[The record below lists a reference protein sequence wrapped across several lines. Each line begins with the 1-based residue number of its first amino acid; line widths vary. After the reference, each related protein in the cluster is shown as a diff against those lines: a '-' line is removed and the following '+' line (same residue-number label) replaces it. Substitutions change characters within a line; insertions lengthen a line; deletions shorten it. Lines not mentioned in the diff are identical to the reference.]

1 MPTLAEITT
10 KRKELW
16 VSALEAK
23 KALTST
29 TPTPT
34 GGATLPIAP
43 QVQQPTTPTTQRIA
57 NRWDVVVWVNGEKF
71 VQANNY
77 DGSYWTAWVGTGQV
91 VNQSGQAMSQMEQ
104 IQAEA
109 FWRREWANIGQ
120 IPNKPMTEQDINAQ
134 YGGFIQKN
142 WLNSKQPL
150 PKWPTQLPAW
160 TNEPV
165 KAIWEGDA
173 VLQQATE
180 DAKNGIYRTPEFY
193 SNLRKGLNPTP
204 PPNADMMFS
213 SILAKAP
220 VPDDQKTTTQ
230 YKIAQNRYLKAN
242 SYASMTPSQLSSDIT
257 SGKLIEWSQTYE
269 DIKSMNPKLVQDTNN
284 LRIVN
289 GSKVSL
295 YSNDAQGNRVNN
307 VEQSFTEDYLWDF
320 WTFLKDLFKVKTVD
334 EINAVIRTDEVK
346 DAEAKADEYERE
358 LNAIEEW
365 GLEIEKRVRSELEW
379 SGASAERIRLEV
391 AIAQEENDKKYN
403 SVLKKYTQYA
413 NKANNLMTQ
422 NTTVYQESMK
432 QQSAQQQALAWAAW
446 QVFSSELAKEKSLYD
461 AQLWLQTKQAEFE
474 QWLAQQAEMA
484 KDPTTAIWG
493 ILSQFQKLGIT
504 SDMDVAGHL
513 ASFKA
518 SGLSLPEYTK
528 QMIENFKKKP
538 EYTQAMARKNA
549 EGTSYQTFGDKVYK
563 MNPDGTLT
571 ETDIKIESKNTQ
583 DWAKLDDTTLYN
595 QKTGELKKVSASE
608 ASGYWPSTTEVTP
621 DAIKWMSSRLS
632 WNNVQ
637 CGMVSNDY
645 MAQKFPQAP
654 RMWDSYESKVK
665 SVEAI
670 GVSDVPQVGGVFAMN
685 TYNSNGHTWIVQ
697 SVDLAKWTFTATDAN
712 RAWSKDGWP
721 VTTSTYKISD
731 NLTFSKAPAWAWT
744 IRPSDID
751 YFNSAT
757 ATDKKKLSSNPQYVD
772 FNNKKSAVMW
782 DPNADIYEVMQYS
795 QGGKDMWEER
805 LKSLGKFSQGLS
817 QVAELSKKVQETTT
831 WPIIGRIRSY
841 NPYDA
846 NAQALL
852 AEINSVIPNIARGV
866 YGEVGVLTDA
876 DIQNYA
882 KTLPNIKS
890 TEDTNKLVLAMT
902 LKTMLNG
909 FKWQI
914 QIDGSAWR
922 DVSGFVWTVKQY
934 EDRINQLLS
943 QLWWTTSPASNSNY
957 NFQSDWENL

>member
-1 MPTLAEITT
+1 MATLQEIQAAAKLKREQNLTPAQAVEQVRASATPTPPVQNFPSQPLNQQTVQGVNNETFQVAPVNAQGVTPQTAPTQPVAPNTPPPTQNVTPTAIPAEIKPTTPETKKVEPIDFNLSQGREWDIQKNVADITSTNPTLLKDRNAYNKAFGYETADQ
-10 KRKELW
+10 W
-16 VSALEAK
+16 K
-23 KALTST
+23 KALLDS
-29 TPTPT
+29 
-34 GGATLPIAP
+34 A
-43 QVQQPTTPTTQRIA
+43 
-57 NRWDVVVWVNGEKF
+57 F
-71 VQANNY
+71 
-77 DGSYWTAWVGTGQV
+77 
-91 VNQSGQAMSQMEQ
+91 QSGQPQ
-104 IQAEA
+104 
-109 FWRREWANIGQ
+109 
-120 IPNKPMTEQDINAQ
+120 T
-134 YGGFIQKN
+134 
-142 WLNSKQPL
+142 
-150 PKWPTQLPAW
+150 
-160 TNEPV
+160 
-165 KAIWEGDA
+165 
-173 VLQQATE
+173 
-180 DAKNGIYRTPEFY
+180 
-193 SNLRKGLNPTP
+193 
-204 PPNADMMFS
+204 PNADIMFS
-213 SILAKAP
+213 SILMKAP

-295 YSNDAQGNRVNN
+295 YSNDAQGNKVNN
-307 VEQSFTEDYLWDF
+307 VEQSFTEDYLGNF
-320 WTFLKDLFKVKTVD
+320 GTFLKSLFTVQTP
-334 EINAVIRTDEVK
+334 EQIKAAIYTDDVQQAQ
-346 DAEAKADEYERE
+346 DKATSIELE
-358 LNAIEEW
+358 LNQIEADQAKME
-365 GLEIEKRVRSELEW
+365 EITRKELEW
-379 SGASAERIRLEV
+379 TGASAERIRLEV
-391 AIAQEENDKKYN
+391 GIRQDKLQNQYN
-403 SVLKKYTQYA
+403 SKLKEYNTYA
-413 NKANNLMTQ
+413 NKANNLITQ

-432 QQSAQQQALAWAAW
+432 QQSAQQQALAGAAW
-446 QVFSSELAKEKSLYD
+446 QVFSNEMQKENT
-461 AQLWLQTKQAEFE
+461 LQQQQNARENMLLQE
-474 QWLAQQAEMA
+474 SLAQ
-484 KDPTTAIWG
+484 
-493 ILSQFQKLGIT
+493 SR
-504 SDMDVAGHL
+504 
-513 ASFKA
+513 ASF
-518 SGLSLPEYTK
+518 
-528 QMIENFKKKP
+528 
-538 EYTQAMARKNA
+538 
-549 EGTSYQTFGDKVYK
+549 QTIGDKVYK
-563 MNPDGTLT
+563 VQNWQMVDTGIKAERDAQYQAYGGKLYKIKGDSVTEVPWIST
-571 ETDIKIESKNTQ
+571 ETPRAETQ

-595 QKTGELKKVSASE
+595 QRTWELKKVSASE
-608 ASGYWPSTTEVTP
+608 ASGYWPSTIEVTP

-645 MAQKFPQAP
+645 MAVKFPQAP

-712 RAWSKDGWP
+712 RAWSQNGWP
-721 VTTSTYKISD
+721 VQSSTYKISD
-731 NLTFSKAPAWAWT
+731 NFTFSKAPAWAWT